1 MALYFSE
8 YPEYSDVSLENKIL
22 RDKIINVIATYTQE
36 MEGFSYFGSI
46 PGVYEDD
53 YEDIAEE
60 LMTELN
66 LWRTNEISK

>member
-8 YPEYSDVSLENKIL
+8 YPNGSDISLENKLL
-22 RDKIINVIATYTQE
+22 RDKIINVIATYTRE
-36 MEGFSYFGSI
+36 MEGYSYFGSN
-46 PGVYEDD
+46 PGVSEDD

-66 LWRTNEISK
+66 LWRVNEI

>member
-8 YPEYSDVSLENKIL
+8 YPNGSDISLENKLL
-22 RDKIINVIATYTQE
+22 RDKIINVIATHTKE
-36 MEGFSYFGSI
+36 MSYYGSN
-46 PGVYEDD
+46 PGVSEDE

-66 LWRTNEISK
+66 LWRTNEI